1 MDRIT
6 RPSAATGVP
15 SCSIAAVIAAV
26 ITATSWVSSVF
37 PETTGAGFSAGFAAG
52 ADGAAFSLRHWSE
65 MQQNPWRYNQTR
77 RQREIKHNDR
87 SLYPHS
93 S

>member
-52 ADGAAFSLRHWSE
+52 ADGAAFSLRTTISSFFDLSS
-65 MQQNPWRYNQTR
+65 
-77 RQREIKHNDR
+77 NDGTNLSR
-87 SLYPHS
+87 
-93 S
+93 